1 MQPMAR
7 IFSPKHRSI
16 ILRYAG
22 KKEQENLFVI
32 GAFQRK
38 GDAFEDILFAG
49 AYREVQMIGLGAF
62 FKKFGSLVLHAENN
76 RALTEMVDQFVD
88 RGCRI
93 EWVPMFA
100 RFALPTIARLR
111 RYGYTPKELREE
123 TVFLLTKKAFTDHPE
138 PGVRRGT
145 PKDVDEIITLRR
157 MANGEDLTEEITPR
171 ERSQIYP
178 ETEYLLHKDGKLVSC
193 VNVHGWSEK
202 YVQIG
207 GVATHPDY
215 RERGFAK
222 QVISA
227 VSRDYLAKN
236 KHVILFC
243 KNDNVPAL
251 AVYEKLGFR
260 PIDQFIVAKF

>member
-1 MQPMAR
+1 MSR
-7 IFSPKHRSI
+7 SFGPKHRAV

-32 GAFQRK
+32 GAFQRP
-38 GDAFEDILFAG
+38 GDPFEDILFAG
-49 AYREVQMIGLGAF
+49 AYRGVQLIGLGAF

-76 RALTEMVDQFVD
+76 RALAELTDHFVNL
-88 RGCRI
+88 GCRI
-93 EWVPMFA
+93 EWVPMYA
-100 RFALPTIARLR
+100 RHALPTISRLR
-111 RYGYTPKELREE
+111 RSGYAPKELREE
-123 TVFLLTKKAFTDHPE
+123 TVFLLTKKSFTDHPE

-145 PKDVDEIITLRR
+145 PKDVDEIIRLDRL
-157 MANGEDLTEEITPR
+157 ANGSDPGEEIAAR
-171 ERSQIYP
+171 DRSQIYP
-178 ETEYLLHKDGKLVSC
+178 ETEYLLHKDGKLVSR
-193 VNVHGWSEK
+193 VNVHGWSGK
-202 YVQIG
+202 YVQVG

-227 VSRDYLAKN
+227 VCRDYLKKD

-243 KNDNVPAL
+243 KKDNTAAL

-260 PIDQFIVAKF
+260 PIDEFIVAKF